1 MTSTSEPGEPDTGSA
16 LTADPGPTQRPRSA
30 LAPLPFMLLLAVQLV
45 ALYWPRVAVEH
56 PFSWADKAA
65 HVLIFAAPAAA
76 GVLARL
82 RPAYVLGLLAVHA
95 PVSEVVQHD
104 VLPHRTGD
112 PLDALADLVGVGLG
126 GAVGVVWAR
135 LRRW

>member
-1 MTSTSEPGEPDTGSA
+1 MTSASEPGERDTGGA
-16 LTADPGPTQRPRSA
+16 LTADPGPWPRARSA
-30 LAPLPFMLLLAVQLV
+30 LAPLLFLLLLTVQLV
-45 ALYWPRVAVEH
+45 ALYWPRVAVEQ

-65 HVLIFAAPAAA
+65 HALLFGAPAAA
-76 GVLARL
+76 GLLARL
-82 RPAYVLGLLAVHA
+82 RPAYVLGLLAAHA
-95 PVSEVVQHD
+95 PVSEVVQHS